1 MARGEWVGCAA
12 WDRGLGGGEVWACG
26 IWAWSCGQ
34 RGVEGEIE
42 IYGGLVM
49 CSLTAWVVGVFIYL
63 FWMYWGRGS
72 LGESELCGKR
82 EGIGTQCSGSE
93 YLLGGIEVEVEEPS
107 LT

>member
-34 RGVEGEIE
+34 REVEGEIE

-49 CSLTAWVVGVFIYL
+49 CSLTA
-63 FWMYWGRGS
+63 
-72 LGESELCGKR
+72 
-82 EGIGTQCSGSE
+82 
-93 YLLGGIEVEVEEPS
+93 
-107 LT
+107 